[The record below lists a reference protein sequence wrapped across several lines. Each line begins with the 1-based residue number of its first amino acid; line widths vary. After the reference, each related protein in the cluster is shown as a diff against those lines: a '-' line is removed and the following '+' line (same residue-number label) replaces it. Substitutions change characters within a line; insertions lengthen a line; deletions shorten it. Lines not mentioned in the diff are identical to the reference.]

1 MIKLNGFEIDFK
13 EFPNG
18 ESFAD
23 ISESIIPYEG
33 DVIRDS
39 FTGNYIYKSG
49 YNKIHLKFE
58 ND

>member
-23 ISESIIPYEG
+23 ISETDCRI
-33 DVIRDS
+33 
-39 FTGNYIYKSG
+39 
-49 YNKIHLKFE
+49 
-58 ND
+58 